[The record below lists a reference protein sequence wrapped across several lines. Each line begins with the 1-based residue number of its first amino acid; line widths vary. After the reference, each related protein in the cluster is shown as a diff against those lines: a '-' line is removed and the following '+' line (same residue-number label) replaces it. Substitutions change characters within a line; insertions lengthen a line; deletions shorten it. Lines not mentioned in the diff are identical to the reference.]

1 MYLATEGRKDYLDFV
16 KNIPIQ
22 AFFFFLGALFFHGG
36 VSGHPTVSKN
46 VAGVILWLMGA
57 GAAVASTSLF
67 VESLRKHLIAPDA
80 EHAIKKYPKIDADF
94 PVRLLQFS
102 RRWWVRKRALGEVF
116 IVILVIDFAFSA
128 AAISGLVTALNALH
142 VSLG

>member
-1 MYLATEGRKDYLDFV
+1 MYLANEGRKDYLDFV

-36 VSGHPTVSKN
+36 LSGHTTVPKN

-67 VESLRKHLIAPDA
+67 VDSLRKHLIAPEA
-80 EHAIKKYPKIDADF
+80 EKALKMHPRIDGDF
-94 PVRLLQFS
+94 AVRLRQFS
-102 RRWWVRKRALGEVF
+102 RRWWVRKRALAEVF

-128 AAISGLVTALNALH
+128 ATLSGLFSAFNALH
-142 VSLG
+142 INLS

>member
-1 MYLATEGRKDYLDFV
+1 MYLANEGRKDYLDFV
-16 KNIPIQ
+16 RNIPIQ

-36 VSGHPTVSKN
+36 VSGHATASKN

-80 EHAIKKYPKIDADF
+80 ENALKKYPKIDANF
-94 PVRLLQFS
+94 QVRLQQFT
-102 RRWWVRKRALGEVF
+102 RRLWVRKRTVVEVF
-116 IVILVIDFAFSA
+116 IVVLVIDFAFSA
-128 AAISGLVTALNALH
+128 ATISALFSAFNALH
-142 VSLG
+142 INPG